1 MLDKIHNLPTI
12 IDIIL
17 IPDFSLMA
25 FSSAIEPLR
34 LANTLAD
41 RKLYDWRVVSV
52 DGNSVVSSN
61 GVEIVPSGGLNI
73 I

>member
-34 LANTLAD
+34 LANRLAD

-52 DGNSVVSSN
+52 METLLFPAMVWRLFHLAV
-61 GVEIVPSGGLNI
+61 
-73 I
+73 